1 MMRIISWNIQWG
13 RGADGRVDLA
23 RTAETLR
30 ALGPAE
36 LICLQEV
43 TRGFPSLSGE
53 PQDQVAALAA
63 AFPEHEAVFA
73 AGVDVRGEQ
82 GDRAQFGNLVLS
94 ALPVLQVL
102 RHALPFPADPTVPG
116 MPRCCL
122 EVVVEGDIGLMR
134 VLTTHLEY
142 YSGLQRRAQLSALR
156 ALQAE
161 AQTHAAVVPR
171 GKDSNPAFAAR
182 PRPAAAVLCGDFN
195 MEPGSDSYVLM
206 AAAAA
211 PWLDSWLLARGQR
224 PHAPTVGLHG
234 AEWPKRAYCCDYF
247 WVSAA
252 LAGRVR
258 GIEVDAGTAASD
270 HQPVVLELA

>member
-23 RTAETLR
+23 RTAQALH

-36 LICLQEV
+36 VICLQEV
-43 TRGFPSLSGE
+43 TRGFPSLSGD
-53 PQDQVAALAA
+53 PQDQVAALAE
-63 AFPEHEAVFA
+63 AFPGHEAVFA

-82 GDRAQFGNLVLS
+82 GGRAQFGNLVLS
-94 ALPVLQVL
+94 ALPALQVL
-102 RHALPFPADPTVPG
+102 RHALPFPADPAVPG

-122 EVVVEGDIGLMR
+122 EVVVDGGWGPLR

-142 YSGLQRRAQLSALR
+142 YSEVQRRAQISTLR
-156 ALQAE
+156 ALQADAE
-161 AQTHAAVVPR
+161 THAAGSPR

-195 MEPGSDSYVLM
+195 MEPGSDSYVRM
-206 AAAAA
+206 AAPAAA
-211 PWLDSWLLARGQR
+211 WLDAWSLVHGGQ

-234 AEWPKRAYCCDYF
+234 ADWPDRAYCCDYF
-247 WVSAA
+247 WVSAQ
-252 LAGRVR
+252 LAGRVSR
-258 GIEVDAGTAASD
+258 LQVDAAIAASD
-270 HQPVVLELA
+270 HQPVVLDLS